1 MSQVTRNAVYDY
13 VSKAIIAVHTNAHC
27 TSRRVPK
34 PSAYPS
40 CYIHEIDHYRPL
52 ENMQLDYQDVQWQSS
67 FEIRIISNKKGTAAS
82 EAYSILDT
90 ARSAFNEIYYRE
102 LSATPIDETETFTI
116 VARFRRTIGGGDS
129 MPKS

>member
-13 VSKAIIAVHTNAHC
+13 VSKAITAVHTNAHC

-34 PSAYPS
+34 PSTYPS

>member
-13 VSKAIIAVHTNAHC
+13 VSKAITAVHTNAHC

>member
-13 VSKAIIAVHTNAHC
+13 VSEAITAVHTNAHC

-82 EAYSILDT
+82 EAYAILDT

-102 LSATPIDETETFTI
+102 LSATPIDGTETFTI

>member
-1 MSQVTRNAVYDY
+1 MSKVTRNAVYDY
-13 VSKAIIAVHTNAHC
+13 VSKAITAVHTNAHC

>member
-13 VSKAIIAVHTNAHC
+13 VSKAITAVHTNAHC
-27 TSRRVPK
+27 TSRNVRK

-52 ENMQLDYQDVQWQSS
+52 ENIQLDYQDVQWQSS
-67 FEIRIISNKKGTAAS
+67 FEIRIISNKKGTAES

-102 LSATPIDETETFTI
+102 LSATPIDGTETFTI

>member
-13 VSKAIIAVHTNAHC
+13 VSKAITAVHTNAHC

-40 CYIHEIDHYRPL
+40 CYIREIDHYRPL

-82 EAYSILDT
+82 EAYAILDT

-102 LSATPIDETETFTI
+102 LSATPIDGTETFTI

>member
-13 VSKAIIAVHTNAHC
+13 VSKAITAVHTNAHC

-102 LSATPIDETETFTI
+102 LSATPIDGTETFTI

>member
-13 VSKAIIAVHTNAHC
+13 VSKAITAVHTNAHC

-67 FEIRIISNKKGTAAS
+67 FEIRIISNKKGTAES

-102 LSATPIDETETFTI
+102 LSATPIDGTETFTI

>member
-13 VSKAIIAVHTNAHC
+13 VSKAITAVHTNAHC

-40 CYIHEIDHYRPL
+40 CYIHEVDHYRPL

-67 FEIRIISNKKGTAAS
+67 FEIRIVSNKKGTAAS
-82 EAYSILDT
+82 EAYAILDT

-102 LSATPIDETETFTI
+102 LSATSIDETETFTI